1 MRHNTQ
7 LSVLLFT
14 EFSDCLTLISFHDK
28 TANCYHIN
36 GDVINDSHLIAIL
49 LFILINNAGATY
61 LLIIMG
67 WEVKFEISCEAL
79 DNVLFLFFFFGS
91 VIFFTR
97 KNESQTLFHILM
109 LFEKYKFSDA

>member
-79 DNVLFLFFFFGS
+79 DNVLFLFFFFW
-91 VIFFTR
+91 
-97 KNESQTLFHILM
+97 KCNILYQ
-109 LFEKYKFSDA
+109 EE